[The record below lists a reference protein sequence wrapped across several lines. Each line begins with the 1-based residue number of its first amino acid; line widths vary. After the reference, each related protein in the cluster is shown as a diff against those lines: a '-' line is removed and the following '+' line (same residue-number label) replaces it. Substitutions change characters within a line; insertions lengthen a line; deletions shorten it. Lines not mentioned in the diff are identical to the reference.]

1 MNQKNEPLTTEMIRD
16 CYEEIQGNLRSFE
29 LLEEKVHELELL
41 LQVGKAST
49 EQFLGESAVTEES
62 DKNKKYFELLESL
75 DVDLDKAYFI
85 VMELVALTGMIPQ
98 NKNEMFI
105 AANNLSRVNEY
116 VCIVAD
122 YMEKVQ
128 SRLKEAMVMIRR

>member
-1 MNQKNEPLTTEMIRD
+1 MEKLATEMIRD
-16 CYEEIQGNLRSFE
+16 CYEEIQGNLKSFE

-62 DKNKKYFELLESL
+62 DKNKKYLELLESL

-85 VMELVALTGMIPQ
+85 VMELVVLTGMIPQ
-98 NKNEMFI
+98 DKNEMFI

-122 YMEKVQ
+122 YMEKAQ

>member
-1 MNQKNEPLTTEMIRD
+1 MNQKNEPLATEMLRD
-16 CYEEIQGNLRSFE
+16 CYEEIQGNLKSFE

-62 DKNKKYFELLESL
+62 DKNKKCLELLESL
-75 DVDLDKAYFI
+75 DVDLDKVYFI

-128 SRLKEAMVMIRR
+128 SRLKEAMVMMRR

>member
-1 MNQKNEPLTTEMIRD
+1 MGKLATEMIRD
-16 CYEEIQGNLRSFE
+16 CYEEIQGNLKSFE

>member
-1 MNQKNEPLTTEMIRD
+1 MNQKNEPLATEMLRD
-16 CYEEIQGNLRSFE
+16 CYEEIQGNLKSFE

-62 DKNKKYFELLESL
+62 DKNKKYLELLESL

-85 VMELVALTGMIPQ
+85 VMELVVLTGMIPQ
-98 NKNEMFI
+98 DKNEMFI

-122 YMEKVQ
+122 YMEKAQ
-128 SRLKEAMVMIRR
+128 SRLKEAMVMMRR

>member
-1 MNQKNEPLTTEMIRD
+1 MNQKNEPLATEMLRD
-16 CYEEIQGNLRSFE
+16 CYEEIQGNLKSFE

-62 DKNKKYFELLESL
+62 DKNKKCLALVESL
-75 DVDLDKAYFI
+75 DVDLDKVYFI

-122 YMEKVQ
+122 YMEKAQ
-128 SRLKEAMVMIRR
+128 SRLKEAMVMMRR

>member
-1 MNQKNEPLTTEMIRD
+1 MNPKNEPLTTEMLRD
-16 CYEEIQGNLRSFE
+16 CYEEIQGNLKSFE

-62 DKNKKYFELLESL
+62 DKNKKYLELLESL

-85 VMELVALTGMIPQ
+85 VMELVVLTGMIPQ
-98 NKNEMFI
+98 DKNEMFI

-122 YMEKVQ
+122 YMEKAQ
-128 SRLKEAMVMIRR
+128 SRLKEAMVMMRR

>member
-1 MNQKNEPLTTEMIRD
+1 MGKLATEMIRD
-16 CYEEIQGNLRSFE
+16 CYEEIQGNLKSFE

-62 DKNKKYFELLESL
+62 DKNKKYLELLESL

>member
-1 MNQKNEPLTTEMIRD
+1 MGKLATEMIRD
-16 CYEEIQGNLRSFE
+16 CYEEIQGNLKSFE

-62 DKNKKYFELLESL
+62 DKNKKYLELLEPL

>member
-1 MNQKNEPLTTEMIRD
+1 MNQKNEPLATEMLRD
-16 CYEEIQGNLRSFE
+16 CYEEIQGNLKSFE

-62 DKNKKYFELLESL
+62 DKNKKCLELLESL
-75 DVDLDKAYFI
+75 DVDLDKVYFI

-122 YMEKVQ
+122 YMEKAQ
-128 SRLKEAMVMIRR
+128 SRLKEAMVVMRR

>member
-1 MNQKNEPLTTEMIRD
+1 MGKLATEMIRD
-16 CYEEIQGNLRSFE
+16 CYEEIQGNLKSFE

-85 VMELVALTGMIPQ
+85 VIELVALTGMIPQ

-122 YMEKVQ
+122 YMEKAQ
-128 SRLKEAMVMIRR
+128 SRLKEAMVMMRR

>member
-16 CYEEIQGNLRSFE
+16 CYEEIQGNLKSFE

-62 DKNKKYFELLESL
+62 DKNKKYLELLESL

-85 VMELVALTGMIPQ
+85 VMELVVLTGMIPQ
-98 NKNEMFI
+98 DKNEMFI

-122 YMEKVQ
+122 YMEKAQ
-128 SRLKEAMVMIRR
+128 SRLKEAMVMTRR

>member
-16 CYEEIQGNLRSFE
+16 CYEEIQGNLKSFE

-62 DKNKKYFELLESL
+62 DKNKKYLELLESL

>member
-16 CYEEIQGNLRSFE
+16 CYEEIQGNLKSFE

-62 DKNKKYFELLESL
+62 DKNKKYPELLESL

-85 VMELVALTGMIPQ
+85 VMELVVLTGMIPQ
-98 NKNEMFI
+98 DKNEMFI

-122 YMEKVQ
+122 YMEKAQ
-128 SRLKEAMVMIRR
+128 SRLKEAMVMMRR

>member
-1 MNQKNEPLTTEMIRD
+1 MGKLATEMIRD
-16 CYEEIQGNLRSFE
+16 CYEEIQGNLKSFE

-62 DKNKKYFELLESL
+62 DKNKKYLELLEPL

-122 YMEKVQ
+122 YMEKAQ
-128 SRLKEAMVMIRR
+128 SRLKEAMVMTRR

>member
-1 MNQKNEPLTTEMIRD
+1 METQPLATEMLRD
-16 CYEEIQGNLRSFE
+16 CYEEIQGNLKSFE

-62 DKNKKYFELLESL
+62 DKNKKCLELLESL
-75 DVDLDKAYFI
+75 DVDLDKVYFI

-122 YMEKVQ
+122 YMEKAQ
-128 SRLKEAMVMIRR
+128 SRLKEAMVMTRR

>member
-16 CYEEIQGNLRSFE
+16 CYEEIQGNLKSFE
-29 LLEEKVHELELL
+29 LLEEKVHEIELL

-62 DKNKKYFELLESL
+62 DKNKKYLELLESL

-85 VMELVALTGMIPQ
+85 VMELVVLTGMIPQ
-98 NKNEMFI
+98 DKNEMFI

-122 YMEKVQ
+122 YMEKAQ
-128 SRLKEAMVMIRR
+128 SRLKEAMVMMRR

>member
-16 CYEEIQGNLRSFE
+16 CYEEIQGNLKSFE

-62 DKNKKYFELLESL
+62 DKNKKCFELLDSL

-85 VMELVALTGMIPQ
+85 VMELVVLTGMTPQ
-98 NKNEMFI
+98 DKNEIFI
-105 AANNLSRVNEY
+105 AVNNLSRVNEY

>member
-16 CYEEIQGNLRSFE
+16 CYEEIQGNLKSFE

-62 DKNKKYFELLESL
+62 DKNKKYLELLESL

-85 VMELVALTGMIPQ
+85 VMELVVLTGMIPQ
-98 NKNEMFI
+98 DKNEMFI

-122 YMEKVQ
+122 YMEKAQ
-128 SRLKEAMVMIRR
+128 SRLKEAMVMMRR